1 MDNDVNKTLRKS
13 ARPTKPPVTF
23 HINDLAYQYQILMA
37 QWRYILGRECTE
49 GEKTKVKMAL
59 IRSMARRVGN
69 RKYAPHQGKKERA
82 RRVKQI
88 TGAWVDEA

>member
-1 MDNDVNKTLRKS
+1 MRAKAGKQPYT
-13 ARPTKPPVTF
+13 PY
-23 HINDLAYQYQILMA
+23 HINDLGYQYQILMA
-37 QWRYILGRECTE
+37 QWMYILGRECTE
-49 GEKTKVKMAL
+49 KEKTNVKMAL

-69 RKYAPHQGKKERA
+69 SKYAPHQGNKERA